1 MGLKL
6 VYEALEIEK
15 LLDQEKAAK
24 DKGPIAEQ
32 TFQDKAVEEA
42 VEKKKEQSDDS
53 VSSMDTTSEGSQS
66 SSEEDTSDIDPETDE
81 GSSKKGEEVDP
92 TPKETSDD
100 KEDTKEKEES
110 TKEDKSEEDEKPV
123 QESLRELG
131 ESDIALE
138 SFGELLGSVGG
149 AVTTAAGVITNAL
162 MRSVAAIAT
171 LISIH
176 GKDILKGMYKG
187 VIYTLANLINGIGK
201 TYSAI
206 DKAIERR
213 QNSISSLKKQLDTLK
228 TLITSIETRE
238 KPIEDLKITYGNKA
252 VINALKSGDS
262 TDVVKN
268 LLVLDKFLVSTIGNL
283 HRAILDDVASIQYL
297 TTLFTHGRNIN
308 HVDLLRLKS
317 PGVGL
322 ATGSLVGY
330 DPVSEYVQP
339 YKSRDPLP
347 GDIVVVAELPKESL
361 TTLEGYEQAYK
372 DSKLYLGFNKANYHQ
387 VNDIEVVGFN
397 QVKSVVSTLEKLI
410 FTLEKQQTLY
420 EDIRRTKPGVILS
433 IKRHAMNLVES
444 NTKVRYS
451 DSLVGPMYLK
461 STFIA
466 KVYLAGSLDIHDY
479 AAKTISNGLSFAQE
493 LAKKYS

>member
-66 SSEEDTSDIDPETDE
+66 SSEEDTSDTDPETDE
-81 GSSKKGEEVDP
+81 GSSKTGEEVDP

-100 KEDTKEKEES
+100 KEDTEKKEES

-131 ESDIALE
+131 EGDIALE
-138 SFGELLGSVGG
+138 SFGEVLGSVGG
-149 AVTTAAGVITNAL
+149 AVTTAAGVVANAL
-162 MRSVAAIAT
+162 QWSVKVIAT
-171 LISIH
+171 LITIH

-228 TLITSIETRE
+228 SLITSIETRE

>member
-66 SSEEDTSDIDPETDE
+66 SSEEDTSDTDPETDE
-81 GSSKKGEEVDP
+81 GSSKTGEEVDP

-100 KEDTKEKEES
+100 KEDTEEKEES

-138 SFGELLGSVGG
+138 SFGEVLGSVGG
-149 AVTTAAGVITNAL
+149 AVTTAAGVVANAL
-162 MRSVAAIAT
+162 LSSVRAIAILT
-171 LISIH
+171 TIH
-176 GKDILKGMYKG
+176 GKNILKGMYKG

-308 HVDLLRLKS
+308 HGDLLRLKS

-347 GDIVVVAELPKESL
+347 GDIVVIAELPKESL

-397 QVKSVVSTLEKLI
+397 KVKSVISTLEKLI

>member
-53 VSSMDTTSEGSQS
+53 VSSMDTTPEGSQS
-66 SSEEDTSDIDPETDE
+66 SSEEDTSDTDPETDE
-81 GSSKKGEEVDP
+81 GSSKTGEEVDP

-100 KEDTKEKEES
+100 KEDTEKKEES

-138 SFGELLGSVGG
+138 SFGEVLGSVGG
-149 AVTTAAGVITNAL
+149 AVTTVAGVVANAL
-162 MRSVAAIAT
+162 LSSVRVITSLIA
-171 LISIH
+171 IH

-238 KPIEDLKITYGNKA
+238 KPPEDLKINYGNKA

-268 LLVLDKFLVSTIGNL
+268 LLVLDKFLVSAIGNL

-347 GDIVVVAELPKESL
+347 GDIVVIAELPKESL

-372 DSKLYLGFNKANYHQ
+372 DSKLYLGFNKANYQ
-387 VNDIEVVGFN
+387 KVNDIEVVGFK

-433 IKRHAMNLVES
+433 IKRHAMNLVER

>member
-81 GSSKKGEEVDP
+81 GSSKTGEEVDP

-100 KEDTKEKEES
+100 KEDTEKKEES

-138 SFGELLGSVGG
+138 SFGEVLGSVRG
-149 AVTTAAGVITNAL
+149 AVTTVAGVVANAL
-162 MRSVAAIAT
+162 LSSVRVIAT
-171 LISIH
+171 LIATH

-187 VIYTLANLINGIGK
+187 VIYTLANIINGIGK

-347 GDIVVVAELPKESL
+347 GDIVVIAELPKESL

-461 STFIA
+461 SIFIA